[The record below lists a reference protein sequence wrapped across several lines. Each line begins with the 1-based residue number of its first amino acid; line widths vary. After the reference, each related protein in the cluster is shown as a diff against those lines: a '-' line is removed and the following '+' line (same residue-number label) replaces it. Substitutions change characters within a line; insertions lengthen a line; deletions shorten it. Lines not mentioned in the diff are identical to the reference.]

1 MSRALT
7 AVKRWLTF
15 HLVKTASQL
24 HGELFMRLC
33 EVAVMAKYLDQMDA
47 QRLEQEHAHDHDYY
61 NEREDYD
68 TDSNTT
74 HNTSTTIRPNNKPNR
89 KLH

>member
-1 MSRALT
+1 MEPVR
-7 AVKRWLTF
+7 RWLAF
-15 HLVKTASQL
+15 KLVQIANRV

-33 EVAVMAKYLDQMDA
+33 EVAVMAKFLDQMDA
-47 QRLEQEHAHDHDYY
+47 QRLEQEHDYY
-61 NEREDYD
+61 YNHERETDD

-74 HNTSTTIRPNNKPNR
+74 HNINATNKTNR

>member
-1 MSRALT
+1 MLT

-24 HGELFMRLC
+24 DGELFMRLC
-33 EVAVMAKYLDQMDA
+33 EVAVMAKYLDQMDVE
-47 QRLEQEHAHDHDYY
+47 RLEQEHAHDHDYY

-74 HNTSTTIRPNNKPNR
+74 RSARNTT

>member
-24 HGELFMRLC
+24 DGELFMRLC
-33 EVAVMAKYLDQMDA
+33 EVAVMAKYLDQMDVM
-47 QRLEQEHAHDHDYY
+47 RLEQEHDYY
-61 NEREDYD
+61 YNHERETDD

-74 HNTSTTIRPNNKPNR
+74 HNTSTTIRPTIKPNR